1 MINKL
6 NHHLNNYLLHLQFE
20 RRLSSNTILSYK
32 NDLNK
37 YINFIQKYL
46 KISNINKI
54 TIYDIN
60 KFSIYITRPDQN
72 QNKTLKPSSIHRLFS
87 SIRSFHQYLCQA
99 NILKTDPSESLSPPK
114 NNRISPITLSVE
126 EINLLLESVDMNKKY
141 SSRDISIISILYSTG
156 LRVSELIN
164 LKLNNLLFEEK
175 IIRVLGKGD
184 RERIIPIG
192 EKALNHLNVY
202 IETDRQQLS
211 KNKTTKG
218 ILYLNHRGNGIS
230 RMTIWNILR
239 SNAIR
244 AGINKNISP
253 HILRHSFAT
262 HLIEGGANLRSV
274 QEMLGHSDIS
284 STQIYTNIDKT
295 YLKEI
300 HKEYHPRG

>member
-184 RERIIPIG
+184 KERIIPIG
-192 EKALNHLNVY
+192 KKALNHLNVY
-202 IETDRQQLS
+202 IETDRHQLS

>member
-20 RRLSSNTILSYK
+20 RRLSTNTILSYK
-32 NDLNK
+32 NDLKK
-37 YINFIQKYL
+37 YINFISINLNL
-46 KISNINKI
+46 KNINMI
-54 TIYDIN
+54 TTYHIN
-60 KFSIYITRPDQN
+60 KFSVYITKT
-72 QNKTLKPSSIHRLFS
+72 NKKKDKPLKSSSIHRLFS

-114 NNRISPITLSVE
+114 NIKKYPITLTVE
-126 EINLLLESVDMNKKY
+126 EINLLLESVDVDKKY
-141 SSRDISIISILYSTG
+141 SSRDISIISLLYSTG

-164 LKLNNLLFEEK
+164 LKLNNLLFEQN

-184 RERIIPIG
+184 KERIVPIG
-192 EKALNHLNVY
+192 ETALNYLKIY
-202 IETDRQQLS
+202 LKTDRHKLS

-218 ILYLNHRGNGIS
+218 ILYLNHRGNGLS

-239 SNAIR
+239 SNVIR

-262 HLIEGGANLRSV
+262 HLIEGGADLRSV

>member
-32 NDLNK
+32 NDLKK
-37 YINFIQKYL
+37 YINFIKINLNL
-46 KISNINKI
+46 KNINKI
-54 TIYDIN
+54 TTYHIN
-60 KFSIYITRPDQN
+60 KFSIYITQTNKN
-72 QNKTLKPSSIHRLFS
+72 QGKPLKSSSIHRLFS
-87 SIRSFHQYLCQA
+87 SIRSFHQYLCQV
-99 NILKTDPSESLSPPK
+99 NILKIDPSESLTSPK
-114 NNRISPITLSVE
+114 NTKKNPVILSVE
-126 EINLLLESVDMNKKY
+126 EINLLLESVDADKKY
-141 SSRDISIISILYSTG
+141 SSRDISIISLLYSTG

-164 LKLNNLLFEEK
+164 LKLNNLLFEQN

-184 RERIIPIG
+184 KERIVPIG
-192 EKALNHLNVY
+192 ETALNYLRVY
-202 IETDRQQLS
+202 IKTDRHKLS
-211 KNKTTKG
+211 KNKSTKG
-218 ILYLNHRGNGIS
+218 ILYLNHRGKGVS

-239 SNAIR
+239 SNVIR

-262 HLIEGGANLRSV
+262 HLIEGGADLRSV

>member
-37 YINFIQKYL
+37 YINFIKK
-46 KISNINKI
+46 KININNINDIK
-54 TIYDIN
+54 TYDVN
-60 KFSIYITRPDQN
+60 KFSIFITQSNQN

-87 SIRSFHQYLCQA
+87 SIRSFHQYLCQT

-114 NNRISPITLSVE
+114 NRKKNPVTLTVE
-126 EINLLLESVDMNKKY
+126 EINLLLKSVDVDKKY
-141 SSRDISIISILYSTG
+141 SSRDISIISLLYSTG
-156 LRVSELIN
+156 LRVSELID
-164 LKLNNLLFEEK
+164 LKLNNLLFEQN
-175 IIRVLGKGD
+175 IIRVLGKGEK
-184 RERIIPIG
+184 ERIVPIG
-192 EKALNHLNVY
+192 ETALNYLKKY
-202 IETDRQQLS
+202 IKTDRNKLS
-211 KNKTTKG
+211 KNKNTKG
-218 ILYLNHRGNGIS
+218 ILYLNHRGKGVS

-262 HLIEGGANLRSV
+262 HLIEGGADLRSV

-284 STQIYTNIDKT
+284 STQIYTNIDNT

>member
-1 MINKL
+1 LINKL

>member
-202 IETDRQQLS
+202 IETDRHQLS